1 MYLYTWPR
9 WNAGHNTVMDL
20 IFDFASQMGMEK
32 MLYYVEGGGV
42 DQIFQF

>member
-1 MYLYTWPR
+1 
-9 WNAGHNTVMDL
+9 MDL

-42 DQIFQF
+42 DQFFNFKDLCSR